1 LEERNRGVGISAA
14 VVFVGQ
20 CIGSALAAAIMA
32 LIGDSRSVVDQYL
45 WSFRLMVPLLAVGTY
60 LGWRLTRAMAE
71 AEDGAVLEAVLE

>member
-1 LEERNRGVGISAA
+1 
-14 VVFVGQ
+14 
-20 CIGSALAAAIMA
+20 
-32 LIGDSRSVVDQYL
+32 VVDQYL